1 MMAAPFALLTRCDRS
16 GAGEWRGNSPFRR
29 EQIQETWMKLV
40 KTTVIACALSA
51 LLAGP
56 VLAQGLSTDTKART
70 RVQGKSMQGGMSQD
84 EDSSAQPHAA
94 GKVGMK
100 SSKGT
105 KGAAGTAAHKGTVD
119 DPATVGAATSGK
131 H

>member
-16 GAGEWRGNSPFRR
+16 GAGEWRGDTESFRR

-70 RVQGKSMQGGMSQD
+70 GVQGKSMQGGMSQD
-84 EDSSAQPHAA
+84 EDSTAQPRAA
-94 GKVGMK
+94 GGKVGMK

-105 KGAAGTAAHKGTVD
+105 KGA
-119 DPATVGAATSGK
+119 
-131 H
+131 

>member
-1 MMAAPFALLTRCDRS
+1 
-16 GAGEWRGNSPFRR
+16 
-29 EQIQETWMKLV
+29 MKLV

-70 RVQGKSMQGGMSQD
+70 GVQGKSMQGGTSQD
-84 EDSSAQPHAA
+84 EDSTAQPRAA
-94 GKVGMK
+94 GGKMGMK

-119 DPATVGAATSGK
+119 DPATVGAPTSGK
-131 H
+131 R

>member
-1 MMAAPFALLTRCDRS
+1 MAREITES
-16 GAGEWRGNSPFRR
+16 FRR

-70 RVQGKSMQGGMSQD
+70 GVQGKSMQGGMSQD

-94 GKVGMK
+94 AGGKVGMK

-105 KGAAGTAAHKGTVD
+105 KGAAGTAAHKGPVD
-119 DPATVGAATSGK
+119 DPATVGAPTSGK

>member
-1 MMAAPFALLTRCDRS
+1 MTTRGRLHDGRAVRTIDAMRPVRCGRMAREITES
-16 GAGEWRGNSPFRR
+16 FRR

-56 VLAQGLSTDTKART
+56 VLAQGLSTETKART
-70 RVQGKSMQGGMSQD
+70 GVQGKSMQGGMSQD
-84 EDSSAQPHAA
+84 EDSTAQPRAA
-94 GKVGMK
+94 GGKVGMK

-105 KGAAGTAAHKGTVD
+105 KGA
-119 DPATVGAATSGK
+119 
-131 H
+131 